1 MSEEFQAEIE
11 AGMRNAFQLGF
22 EKGRADLLSA
32 LTLIQSIA
40 VPLPATNVLEKSFDE
55 GAHPRDDN
63 GRFVSKDKISAAAK
77 DPDKAAEL
85 RKTVTDPE
93 QRKKLDAAIDKKG
106 KEKVDDEEEVDN
118 NKQAKKKGDSEK
130 VTKIRKTATMRKTD
144 SGSLAAAVRSSGG
157 IDPKSLDFLKFH
169 TGVNE
174 AMEYGIPLSVFRK
187 GGMGLDILAAQLH
200 ENGIINTPE
209 GKDHAEHLLEKLAEK
224 AKSDLADNTKEIEE
238 AYHEHARNEYLASL
252 EHSADEVANAT
263 RLGEEAGKVEDDPD
277 SVTYG
282 SGGDGELGGSGGGTL
297 PETAGTDFDFGAN
310 EGTGSGSTGKPVK
323 PKRRTVEQTVSA
335 LERIGKRAKLRATDL
350 AIIHEAINGHTHAE
364 IAEVKKRLGIKASGA
379 KAKQA
384 ADIANRI
391 LERDR
396 SDSRKFNH
404 PHLTVDEAKAHVDKF
419 VANTEPKP
427 GDAVRLANALAGG
440 LTTKQL
446 LEIKKHYGIKASG
459 AKSEMALK
467 IAKKLA
473 PTVANDWSEQ
483 DAKLSTDEPAKPDI
497 SSHATAYQQAKQL
510 IATPGKAVSGVRM
523 KQDVIGLVSK
533 QQGVDYDTAEAMLED
548 HGKQPESVKADA
560 PAPVEQPTPEPQKPK
575 EEEYIP
581 HPFEPNGIE
590 APAKAI
596 APGVSH
602 EDIPL
607 HVAIN
612 AHRNTSFVPEKRG
625 QRRVNEYVEQM
636 NADWQHLEAM
646 AKTPE
651 QKQQLHEEFERYK
664 NGYKDKTLAY
674 LHAGAR
680 TASPMITGGSRFPV
694 EQNRKR
700 MDTQQ
705 KRINELIDFRKKA
718 LKAIQKKI
726 NPATDGPIL
735 SNDPKAVEQLKEQHA
750 ARTKYHEA
758 MKAANKLIAKHAT
771 VEKAQGDARQSKVG
785 FKPGS
790 SREQLLSEIE
800 KLGIK
805 SDEASRLLLP
815 DFMGRIG
822 YPSFAITNNSASIR
836 RIQDRID
843 QVSKM
848 QASPHKEE
856 SYSDGVTVTHNP
868 EAARIQVKFPGKPER
883 ATIDELKRNGFKWSP
898 SAGAWQRHLNN
909 AGIYA
914 TQNTLAKLGH
924 TKEETKPDQSPES
937 EDTDD
942 GIEVPEM
949 ISTIEPEDELPEV
962 TTEPVTSVEQPNA
975 EPKQTPKLDLFG
987 NPIPKT
993 WTAKKADQLSI
1004 EDQLKTA
1011 WVDHAHDFAAGLGH
1025 KVTKI
1030 HAGGQFEA
1038 NGKRYRVGL
1047 ADEGY
1052 PIHDDT
1058 TDEVV
1063 RAGQTSGPVTN
1074 VKPESKPVDLE
1085 SKLKGIFADYLK
1097 QSSGKTLRS
1106 EGNQIAGN
1114 APISDAS
1121 RDTRDN
1127 AERLHRVATGNADE
1141 SDIVSQLGGPQA
1153 TKSQLATRL
1162 AKFGMPE
1169 QDIMSWIDTLKP
1181 TGKAKT
1187 GTKQNTY
1194 DTLDVAKR
1202 LGIHKPKQ
1210 EVTPEEKQ
1218 PSPAP
1223 VRRTMAYEGQERPEH
1238 ARFDAEQT
1246 LTAEHARN
1254 PQHWDALAEAGKRDW
1269 LIQEAKR
1276 RGVGDEAKKMPA
1288 RKIVNLLRKK
1298 QG

>member
-22 EKGRADLLSA
+22 EKGRDDLLSA

-55 GAHPRDDN
+55 GEHPRDDI
-63 GRFVSKDKISAAAK
+63 GCFVSKDKISAAAK

-106 KEKVDDEEEVDN
+106 KEKVDNDEEVDN

-187 GGMGLDILAAQLH
+187 GGLGLDVLAAQLH

-252 EHSADEVANAT
+252 EHSPDEIASAA
-263 RLGEEAGKVEDDPD
+263 RLGEEAGKIEDDPD

-282 SGGDGELGGSGGGTL
+282 GGSSREFGGGSGDAL
-297 PETAGTDFDFGAN
+297 PETAGTDFEFGAN
-310 EGTGSGSTGKPVK
+310 EGTGSQQASKPAK
-323 PKRRTVEQTVSA
+323 PKRRTVEQTVTA

-391 LERDR
+391 IERDR
-396 SDSRKFNH
+396 SDARKFNH

-419 VANTEPKP
+419 IANTEPKP

-446 LEIKKHYGIKASG
+446 LEVKKHYGIKASG

-473 PTVANDWSEQ
+473 PTVVNDWSEQ
-483 DAKLSTDEPAKPDI
+483 DVKLNTEEQAKTESIKADPVDTGNLRASIPPVEQQPDNPAPGADEMAQDKPTQLPQLKASSDKQRAYAEAKRAKELDPTSSRYTYDRRMTELVQDVAATKTDAKFWLDDKGPVSTLFNEKYGNLLPNKKFSGRALDIIRSATEYQDYLKSTPEQVAKAKSKGVYDTIRDDSARDLIHHTGSQENAKKLAALFGLKLAPELDDDGQPIEPQPAK
-497 SSHATAYQQAKQL
+497 
-510 IATPGKAVSGVRM
+510 V
-523 KQDVIGLVSK
+523 
-533 QQGVDYDTAEAMLED
+533 
-548 HGKQPESVKADA
+548 DA
-560 PAPVEQPTPEPQKPK
+560 PAPTPVEQPTTGEIDDYLDPSKYTTKQEYTNAEFDRLRKIMPDDD
-575 EEEYIP
+575 EE
-581 HPFEPNGIE
+581 
-590 APAKAI
+590 
-596 APGVSH
+596 V
-602 EDIPL
+602 L
-607 HVAIN
+607 
-612 AHRNTSFVPEKRG
+612 RG
-625 QRRVNEYVEQM
+625 QAEMWAGDR
-636 NADWQHLEAM
+636 W
-646 AKTPE
+646 KPTP
-651 QKQQLHEEFERYK
+651 Q
-664 NGYKDKTLAY
+664 
-674 LHAGAR
+674 AGNYSVGD
-680 TASPMITGGSRFPV
+680 TVQYGDTVGS
-694 EQNRKR
+694 
-700 MDTQQ
+700 
-705 KRINELIDFRKKA
+705 FRGVHVGSDGKKYGVVA
-718 LKAIQKKI
+718 HNKGQTSVPFDEISHHKPTPQ
-726 NPATDGPIL
+726 PATT
-735 SNDPKAVEQLKEQHA
+735 EQ
-750 ARTKYHEA
+750 
-758 MKAANKLIAKHAT
+758 
-771 VEKAQGDARQSKVG
+771 V
-785 FKPGS
+785 
-790 SREQLLSEIE
+790 
-800 KLGIK
+800 
-805 SDEASRLLLP
+805 
-815 DFMGRIG
+815 
-822 YPSFAITNNSASIR
+822 
-836 RIQDRID
+836 
-843 QVSKM
+843 
-848 QASPHKEE
+848 
-856 SYSDGVTVTHNP
+856 
-868 EAARIQVKFPGKPER
+868 
-883 ATIDELKRNGFKWSP
+883 RN
-898 SAGAWQRHLNN
+898 
-909 AGIYA
+909 
-914 TQNTLAKLGH
+914 
-924 TKEETKPDQSPES
+924 
-937 EDTDD
+937 
-942 GIEVPEM
+942 
-949 ISTIEPEDELPEV
+949 
-962 TTEPVTSVEQPNA
+962 
-975 EPKQTPKLDLFG
+975 
-987 NPIPKT
+987 
-993 WTAKKADQLSI
+993 
-1004 EDQLKTA
+1004 
-1011 WVDHAHDFAAGLGH
+1011 
-1025 KVTKI
+1025 
-1030 HAGGQFEA
+1030 
-1038 NGKRYRVGL
+1038 
-1047 ADEGY
+1047 
-1052 PIHDDT
+1052 
-1058 TDEVV
+1058 
-1063 RAGQTSGPVTN
+1063 GQTSGPVTN

-1127 AERLHRVATGNADE
+1127 AERLHRVATGNADS
-1141 SDIVSQLGGPQA
+1141 SDIVSQLGGPHA

-1169 QDIMSWIDTLKP
+1169 KDIMNWIDTLKP

-1202 LGIHKPKQ
+1202 LGIHQPKK
-1210 EVTPEEKQ
+1210 EASPEEKQ
-1218 PSPAP
+1218 PAPTPTPAPAPAP
-1223 VRRTMAYEGQERPEH
+1223 VRRAMAYEGQERPEH

-1246 LTAEHARN
+1246 LTAEHATN
-1254 PQHWDALAEAGKRDW
+1254 PQHWDALAAAGKRDW

-1288 RKIVNLLRKK
+1288 RKIVELLRKK